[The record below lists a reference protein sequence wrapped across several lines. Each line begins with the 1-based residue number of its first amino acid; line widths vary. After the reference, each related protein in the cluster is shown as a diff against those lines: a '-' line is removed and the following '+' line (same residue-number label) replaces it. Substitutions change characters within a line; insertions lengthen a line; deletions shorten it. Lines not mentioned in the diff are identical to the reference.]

1 MLRFDAND
9 KVLVSPLGWGLG
21 HASRLIPVIDAILNK
36 GCSVTIGADAHIIE
50 LLQPRFPDVECFV
63 FKSVNV
69 KFSKGKHQ
77 LFSLIKIAIKLLLL
91 AKREQSELKRI
102 VDTKSITAIISDN
115 RYGLH
120 AKGIKS
126 VLVTHQLSPI
136 FPKPFGWLQ
145 PLGKRYIKRHAQQF
159 TECWIPDSENGFRLS
174 GILSE
179 SGVTMPNARFVGLM
193 SRFSLLEPQKL
204 QKGFD
209 LVGVVSGP
217 PPHRQIFEQ
226 ELINIAQRL
235 NLRTLIVQGLP
246 QGKNAAR
253 TKGKV
258 TLVPHLPDIQF
269 AKELISA
276 KYVICRAGYST
287 VMDLI
292 ALQCPAITV
301 PTPGQTEQEYLANR
315 INSEKLFGY
324 CHQDELKYLTIDM
337 LEDIGLKINTRPV
350 FQYFNLFAIQ

>member
-9 KVLVSPLGWGLG
+9 TVLVSPLGWGLG
-21 HASRLIPVIDAILNK
+21 HASRLIPVINALLDK
-36 GCSVTIGADAHIIE
+36 GCTVVIGADPHTIE
-50 LLQPRFPDVECFV
+50 LLQPRFPNVECFV

-77 LFSLIKIAIKLLLL
+77 LFSLIRIAIKLLLL
-91 AKREQSELKRI
+91 AKREQRELKRI
-102 VDTKSITAIISDN
+102 IDTKSITAIISDN

-120 AKGIKS
+120 AKGVKS

-145 PLGKRYIKRHAQQF
+145 PLGKRYIKRQAQQF

-174 GILSE
+174 GNLSDGE
-179 SGVTMPNARFVGLM
+179 VATPNARFVGLM

-217 PPHRQIFEQ
+217 PPHRQAFEQ
-226 ELINIAQRL
+226 ELINIGQRL

-276 KYVICRAGYST
+276 KYVICRSGYST
-287 VMDLI
+287 IMDLI
-292 ALQCPAITV
+292 ALQCSAITV

-315 INSEKLFGY
+315 IEGEKLFGY
-324 CHQDELKYLTIDM
+324 CHQDGLRDLTIDM
-337 LEDIGLKINTRPV
+337 LEGSALRINTRPG
-350 FQYFNLFAIQ
+350 FQYFDLSVIQ